1 MLIYGKLGMPRL
13 EIEGAA
19 LATTV
24 ARYLEFMVLFTIL
37 MLSFIMEKKFLKQ
50 VLSN

>member
-37 MLSFIMEKKFLKQ
+37 MLFHNGKEFLKQ